1 MNSLSN
7 LFARWLAGL
16 NRPYRLETAQ
26 DPPVL
31 QLLHFVA
38 MFSTRQSMGQQTTTM
53 VGADCGETARSR
65 RSFALRWSSFSSS
78 SSSSCCWAQLFWLS
92 PSLFLLKKKKRK
104 KMFYFCILSNFLLLF
119 FYVLFSC
126 CHSVLLAGLL
136 VACVFPFYSSCY
148 ILVHFLF
155 SCMDVWESLCVC
167 LWMASLP
174 ILSDTWQMVVV
185 TSELVSRGVVA
196 FSTPPSFSVLS
207 KTTFPPCCFSC
218 VTFPIFLFIYLFF
231 LFHSSCFEMTK
242 SFWVRRDWRWFR
254 NEGGLNEKYSSSF
267 SSRSVPLPFEMGE

>member
-78 SSSSCCWAQLFWLS
+78 SSSCC
-92 PSLFLLKKKKRK
+92 
-104 KMFYFCILSNFLLLF
+104 
-119 FYVLFSC
+119 
-126 CHSVLLAGLL
+126 
-136 VACVFPFYSSCY
+136 
-148 ILVHFLF
+148 
-155 SCMDVWESLCVC
+155 
-167 LWMASLP
+167 
-174 ILSDTWQMVVV
+174 
-185 TSELVSRGVVA
+185 
-196 FSTPPSFSVLS
+196 
-207 KTTFPPCCFSC
+207 
-218 VTFPIFLFIYLFF
+218 
-231 LFHSSCFEMTK
+231 
-242 SFWVRRDWRWFR
+242 
-254 NEGGLNEKYSSSF
+254 
-267 SSRSVPLPFEMGE
+267 